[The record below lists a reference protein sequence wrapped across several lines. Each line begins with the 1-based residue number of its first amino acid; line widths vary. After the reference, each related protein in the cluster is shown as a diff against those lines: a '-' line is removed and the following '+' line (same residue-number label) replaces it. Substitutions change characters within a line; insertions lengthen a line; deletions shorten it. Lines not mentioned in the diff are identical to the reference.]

1 MFCERFFDFTH
12 IKEHSLRRNT
22 DTIERTV
29 LLHNTNFDACTIRQ
43 LIPSVHL
50 PLKIFVLCECLLSG
64 SGLSGSTGIVF
75 AHCLHGIANIRIVSV
90 KRANVIRRRF
100 DLRLCKHKIPLVLP
114 CDHNT
119 VISLLFCPAD
129 DLFLRLRVGLLA
141 DSVRPAHIQIDRFS
155 RFAVGQAVHTAAA
168 VDRVVI
174 NNLRRTVSVDSFAGI
189 CRFVLPVS
197 EPANKLLRL
206 RLILN
211 FQVDFFRNA
220 V

>member
-1 MFCERFFDFTH
+1 MRLIDCHRQGVEANLLKNFRSSSDQQTVPLWNFSCLPIVNLFRKGLLIIIQAAIIGGFFCAIFLDRIAD
-12 IKEHSLRRNT
+12 I
-22 DTIERTV
+22 RTLAV
-29 LLHNTNFDACTIRQ
+29 E
-43 LIPSVHL
+43 S
-50 PLKIFVLCECLLSG
+50 
-64 SGLSGSTGIVF
+64 
-75 AHCLHGIANIRIVSV
+75 
-90 KRANVIRRRF
+90 ANVIRRRF
-100 DLRLCKHKIPLVLP
+100 DLRLCKRKIPLVLP

-141 DSVRPAHIQIDRFS
+141 DSVRPAHVQIDRFS

-168 VDRVVI
+168 VGRVVI
-174 NNLRRTVSVDSFAGI
+174 NNLRRTVSVDNFAGI